1 MNKKKHTKN
10 YGFYNMLVVTCEH
23 EACSAEVNMLY
34 FAPLEKTDFLS
45 PRTDSSLVNLYPTT
59 YSFIHFLK
67 I

>member
-45 PRTDSSLVNLYPTT
+45 PSMC
-59 YSFIHFLK
+59 K
-67 I
+67 